1 MFTVAETGKELP
13 MFTTRIDTIYGVS
26 YCVVAPE
33 HPIVEEIIKVNPE
46 IKSSIEAMKNT
57 DLIERSAEGREKME
71 YSQVG
76 M

>member
-33 HPIVEEIIKVNPE
+33 HPYCRGNY
-46 IKSSIEAMKNT
+46 KS
-57 DLIERSAEGREKME
+57 
-71 YSQVG
+71 
-76 M
+76 